1 MFTITSRIRVLVA
14 IGAVGGTLGCAA
26 VASAIPVATK
36 PGATTSVTLKPIVVN
51 QPVTP
56 YQHVGSVSGA
66 GSAGI
71 PGYDDA
77 KCASLAQDNNTAV
90 SYGDQA
96 AASGDSEAEVSYY
109 NQAANI
115 YQQLSDNCLVID

>member
-1 MFTITSRIRVLVA
+1 MFTITNRIRILIA
-14 IGAVGGTLGCAA
+14 LGAVGAA
-26 VASAIPVATK
+26 VGCTTASAATIVGKPVTVAPIVIVHHPVAT
-36 PGATTSVTLKPIVVN
+36 AAS
-51 QPVTP
+51 
-56 YQHVGSVSGA
+56 HVGPVQGA

-77 KCASLAQDNNTAV
+77 TCAGLAQDNNTAV

-96 AASGDSEAEVSYY
+96 EQAGDTDTASSYY

-115 YQQLSDNCLVID
+115 YQQLSNNCLVID

>member
-1 MFTITSRIRVLVA
+1 MFTITTRIRVLVA
-14 IGAVGGTLGCAA
+14 LGAAGATLGCAA
-26 VASAIPVATK
+26 VASAVPIATK
-36 PGATTSVTLKPIVVN
+36 PGATTSVTLKPIVVS

-56 YQHVGSVSGA
+56 YAHVGPVSGA
-66 GSAGI
+66 GSAGV

-77 KCASLAQDNNTAV
+77 TCESLAQDNNTAV

-109 NQAANI
+109 QQAAHI